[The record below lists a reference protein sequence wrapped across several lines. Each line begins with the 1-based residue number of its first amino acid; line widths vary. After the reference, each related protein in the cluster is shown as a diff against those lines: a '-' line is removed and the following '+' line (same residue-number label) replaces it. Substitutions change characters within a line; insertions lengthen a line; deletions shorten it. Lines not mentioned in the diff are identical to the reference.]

1 MEVHNYTSASGYKAK
16 LKNWKLLNSKV
27 LSKFGHYIP
36 ALSAMHPD
44 REPHPNCGVSKD
56 EIEFMRN
63 VINGNKNV
71 IFVKI
76 ILRNDHVIPNPLR
89 NGLAIIT

>member
-1 MEVHNYTSASGYKAK
+1 MKHWFFGTTTANPSTT
-16 LKNWKLLNSKV
+16 KV

-63 VINGNKNV
+63 VINGKR
-71 IFVKI
+71 IFVKSYY
-76 ILRNDHVIPNPLR
+76 VM
-89 NGLAIIT
+89 IT

>member
-1 MEVHNYTSASGYKAK
+1 
-16 LKNWKLLNSKV
+16 
-27 LSKFGHYIP
+27 
-36 ALSAMHPD
+36 MHPD